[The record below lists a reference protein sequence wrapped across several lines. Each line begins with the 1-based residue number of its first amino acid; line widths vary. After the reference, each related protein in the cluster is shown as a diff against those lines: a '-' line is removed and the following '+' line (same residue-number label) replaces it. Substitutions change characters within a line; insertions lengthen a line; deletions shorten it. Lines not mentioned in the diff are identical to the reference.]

1 MKFATLLNTPLSKL
15 FVIFLLIVFSFSTI
29 VNAQE
34 SENKIELSSINF
46 FGNQY
51 FSTAELKNV
60 IFSKESPGWF
70 SQFLNSFT
78 NFGSPPTYFDSLA
91 IDDDISNLENY
102 YREHGFFKAKITAD
116 YKIIKNDKKK
126 ATLNF
131 HIHEGPPSRI
141 RNYKYT
147 GLDSLSENLI
157 ADIKNLLTIDSTQQY
172 SSKLLEENNNTI
184 LSFLKDHGYMLA
196 ENAKPVVEI
205 DTLKNTADI
214 NVEFK
219 LGKQYKISKVTVEKT
234 GVGKNLVSNKLI
246 KEITNIKP
254 NNYYS
259 YHDLKLAQV
268 RLYRTNLFSSAVIL
282 TEQPDTIHNLVPI
295 KIAADVGLL
304 NEISPEIIGIN
315 DDNTFKLGLGLS
327 FIKKNFLGDARK
339 LTISASAAARNITR
353 FIKNFNLNSNQ
364 IYGYADLRLSLEQP
378 FLFGKPINTRVE
390 TFGTVEKKQK
400 EWNANIYGINLYL
413 DFELP
418 KYAYLTSL
426 SSYAELQNSKYIF
439 QENYI
444 KSIFA
449 DYLRREKYSSFPSG
463 KLVDS
468 LITKELDSLVTGSK
482 SSSSN
487 NLILGVRLGSNNT
500 DDLLFPTRGYS
511 LSLLLEDGNL
521 LPYLLTSFDETKQA
535 AYYKIVLSSTMYLP
549 FFEQGSDAL
558 GLKFKIGNIQ
568 TYKGVPINIPLNQRF
583 SVGGSNSIRGWK
595 ARDNSLALHEA
606 VLPKNPTKEELDNYF
621 SRGIAPGGFF
631 LFEGSLEARTHL
643 TKTFGAA
650 LFIDYGNV
658 WYNVKD
664 FRFDNLAVATGFG
677 FRYYS
682 EFVPV
687 RIDVGFKLYNPNDRR
702 SLLERFN
709 DSRGLLNNMEI
720 QIGIG
725 EAF

>member
-1 MKFATLLNTPLSKL
+1 MKFTILNTSSSKL
-15 FVIFLLIVFSFSTI
+15 LVFSLLVALSFPILLT
-29 VNAQE
+29 AQDE
-34 SENKIELSSINF
+34 EEKIELSSINF
-46 FGNQY
+46 IGNQH
-51 FSTAELKNV
+51 FSTTELENV

-78 NFGSPPTYFDSLA
+78 NFGSPSTYFDSLA
-91 IDDDISNLENY
+91 IEDDISYLENY
-102 YREHGFFKAKITAD
+102 YKENGFFKTQITAN
-116 YKIIKNDKKK
+116 YLVTNTKEKK
-126 ATLNF
+126 ATINF
-131 HIHEGPPSRI
+131 YIKEGPPSRI
-141 RNYKYT
+141 RSYKYS
-147 GLDSLSENLI
+147 GLDSISLSFKK
-157 ADIKNLLTIDSTQQY
+157 DIKNLITIDSTKQY
-172 SSKLLEENNNTI
+172 SSKILEENNNII
-184 LSFLKDHGYMLA
+184 LNFLKDHGYMLA
-196 ENAKPVVEI
+196 ENAKPIVEI
-205 DTLKNTADI
+205 DTMKNIVDI
-214 NVEFK
+214 SVEFK
-219 LGKQYKISKVTVEKT
+219 LGNQYRISEVTVVKT
-234 GVGKNLVSNKLI
+234 GVGKDLVSSELI

-254 NNYYS
+254 NHYYS

-282 TEQPDTIHNLVPI
+282 ADTPDSIANLVPI
-295 KIAADVGLL
+295 KIATDVGLL
-304 NEISPEIIGIN
+304 NEISPEIIGIH
-315 DDNTFKLGLGLS
+315 DENTFKLGLGLS

-339 LTISASAAARNITR
+339 LTISTSAAAKNITQ
-353 FIKNFNLNSNQ
+353 FITNFSLNSDQ

-378 FLFGKPINTRVE
+378 FLFGKPINTRIE
-390 TFGTVEKKQK
+390 TFGTAEKKQD
-400 EWNANIYGINLYL
+400 EWNANIYGINFNL

-444 KSIFA
+444 RNIFA
-449 DYLRREKYSSFPSG
+449 DYLRREKFSSFPSG
-463 KLVDS
+463 ALLDS
-468 LITKELDSLVTGSK
+468 LIINELDSLVTGSK

-511 LSLLLEDGNL
+511 ISLLLEDGNL
-521 LPYLLTSFDETKQA
+521 LPYLLTSFDESKQA
-535 AYYKIVLSSTMYLP
+535 AYYKVVLSSTMYLP

-558 GLKFKIGNIQ
+558 GIKFKIGNIQ
-568 TYKGVPINIPLNQRF
+568 TYKGNPINIPLNQRF

-595 ARDNSLALHEA
+595 ARDNALALHEA
-606 VLPKNPTKEELDNYF
+606 VLPENPTKEELDNYF

-631 LFEGSLEARTHL
+631 LFEGSLEARTHI
-643 TKTFGAA
+643 TKTIGAA
-650 LFIDYGNV
+650 LFLDYGNV

-664 FRFDNLAVATGFG
+664 FRFDNLAIATGFG

-687 RIDVGFKLYNPNDRR
+687 RIDVGFKLYDPNDTR
-702 SLLERFN
+702 SLLDRFS